1 MGLEIRQTGAEARWF
16 HRGVSTSAYKYFG
29 ARRAEGKSGGFSYVF
44 RVYARAAEAVG
55 LCGDFNGWEAEPMEN
70 IGDGVWEVY
79 RESDIPLEG
88 MRYAFDITGG
98 GVTRR
103 KADPFA
109 RGYERASGRASVIM
123 PEDEYPWGDGTWM
136 SKRASFSPDR
146 PMNIY
151 LIHLGSWR
159 TRDGKSTSGGDGYLN
174 YRELAEELR
183 DYLLD
188 MGYTHVQLMPVCEYP
203 KDSSLGYGTSGYF
216 APTSRHGSFED
227 FKFFVDTLH
236 RAGLGVIL
244 EWNPVSFARDAAG
257 LCEFDGGAMF
267 EIKKGRGQVCRFDLS
282 SYEVRSFLLSSAML
296 WIREFHADGLAVRTD
311 GVNLGDAERE
321 AASSFF
327 AALNGTVHGEG
338 NGVFTVLCEPRLQSA
353 QSGGC
358 DSEKFDL
365 LWNTPLI
372 EGLLDYVSAEPYMRY
387 KKHTGLTFSAVGRG
401 KAAVLPLARRES
413 LPGLICGSYEDKF
426 ATLRAL
432 FGYMMTCTGKK
443 LIFMGSEFGQL
454 HFWDHENQLDWFLE
468 DAEAHKNLKNYV
480 RALNKYYLKKRELWE
495 GEGEATSF
503 RWIYS
508 DRADDN
514 LIAFKRLGKDGSE
527 LVCTVNFSP
536 CEYPSYRLFVGD
548 RYSHYREE
556 LNSDRGEF
564 GGKGRENRGLLEV
577 RDSFV
582 ALRIPPL
589 SLVTLSPTEPD
600 PSSDVTVEISPKY
613 N

>member
-1 MGLEIRQTGAEARWF
+1 
-16 HRGVSTSAYKYFG
+16 
-29 ARRAEGKSGGFSYVF
+29 
-44 RVYARAAEAVG
+44 
-55 LCGDFNGWEAEPMEN
+55 
-70 IGDGVWEVY
+70 
-79 RESDIPLEG
+79 

-103 KADPFA
+103 KSDPFA
-109 RGYERASGRASVIM
+109 RGYEQTSGRASVIM
-123 PEDEYPWGDGTWM
+123 ADGEYPWGDGEWM
-136 SKRASFSPDR
+136 SKRSRFSPDR

-151 LIHLGSWR
+151 LIHTGSWR
-159 TRDGKSTSGGDGYLN
+159 TRDGKSTSNGKGYLN

-203 KDSSLGYGTSGYF
+203 KDSSFGYGATGYF

-244 EWNPVSFARDAAG
+244 EWNPISFAKDASG
-257 LCEFDGGAMF
+257 LCEFDGGVMF
-267 EIKKGRGQVCRFDLS
+267 EIKKGRGQVCRFDLLRPD
-282 SYEVRSFLLSSAML
+282 VRSFLLSSAML
-296 WIREFHADGLAVRTD
+296 WLRELHVDGLAVRTD
-311 GVNLGDAERE
+311 GVNLRDAERE

-327 AALNGTVHGEG
+327 AALNGAVHGEETG
-338 NGVFTVLCEPRLQSA
+338 AFTVLCEPRLQA
-353 QSGGC
+353 AVPSGNDDG
-358 DSEKFDL
+358 KFDL

-372 EGLLDYVSAEPYMRY
+372 EGLLDCVSAEPYVRH
-387 KKHTGLTFSAVGRG
+387 KKHTGLTFSSFGGV
-401 KAAVLPLARRES
+401 KEEVVLPLAVRGS
-413 LPGLICGSYEDKF
+413 LTGMIYGSYEDKF
-426 ATLRAL
+426 ATQRAV
-432 FGYMMTCTGKK
+432 FGYMMTCAGKK

-454 HFWDHENQLDWFLE
+454 HSWDHENQLDWFLE
-468 DAEAHKNLKNYV
+468 DAEAHRALKNYV
-480 RALNKYYLKKRELWE
+480 RALNKYYLKKRALWD
-495 GEGEATSF
+495 GEGGAASF

-514 LIAFKRLGKDGSE
+514 LIAFKRIGKGGSE

-548 RYSHYREE
+548 RYAYCREE
-556 LNSDRGEF
+556 FNSDRVEF
-564 GGKGRENRGLLEV
+564 GGKGRENRGLIEV
-577 RDSFV
+577 RDSFA

-589 SLVTLSPTEPD
+589 SLTVLTPVIPD
-600 PSSDVTVEISPKY
+600 TSAEVTVEISPKY